1 MITYRNTGIPELYVI
16 DDENKHGMFF
26 NFDSNLIIKTDE
38 QVFDYEYFKSDYF
51 LFGWLT
57 YERWVEAFRNRI
69 TYIGTKTS
77 FVHLYKYKVHNLLGP
92 ADPIN
97 KPIFINNEKHF
108 EDIFGHP
115 DIDFIFYFVLYF
127 ITITTSIFS
136 FATIFF

>member
-1 MITYRNTGIPELYVI
+1 MITYRNTVIPELCVI

-38 QVFDYEYFKSDYF
+38 QMFDYEYFQSEYF
-51 LFGWLT
+51 LNGWLT

-92 ADPIN
+92 AASNDMYYIN
-97 KPIFINNEKHF
+97 GVNYKKKEFYKHKDVVKSMR
-108 EDIFGHP
+108 EAKLKR
-115 DIDFIFYFVLYF
+115 VLCY
-127 ITITTSIFS
+127 
-136 FATIFF
+136 